1 MDKKE
6 NTRVLVFVYVGYIM
20 RYLYLLVV
28 IPFYGRVLGVTEYGR
43 VLAAMSLMN
52 VIWML
57 VSYGFTFVGMRDVSR
72 AHEKHEYNG
81 IFSLHLSARIL
92 LGAAGAAVGLTAT
105 FLSPVLS
112 QRPLI
117 GVLAVLLGIVN
128 GWNLGWLFQGRQQFR
143 TPIVLEVVGFALS
156 LVLVLSLVRG
166 PSDSTW
172 VLASLLAA
180 SVCATTIAYGLTL
193 KDIGWPRLNWRG
205 VPGLMRDSTM
215 LFLYS
220 TGSVVLTSA
229 STYLL
234 TLLSTP
240 TQVGYYG
247 AAERFATIGLSLMGP
262 AAQVFIPT
270 ISRQIA
276 QNDHQGARSTT
287 RRGAALLL
295 GYGFLALGGALIL
308 SPFVLPLILGAAF
321 TPSAHVLQRFAWMFP
336 FSAFNQFVGFYVFLP
351 RQKDRLMAVAGLMS
365 AAANLGSALLLA
377 PHFGA
382 LGMASARVIG
392 EATLSMTLLVFAWR
406 TGLLSAIF
414 GRAAPGE
421 DVDQRQQQ
429 ASAPAAAAVSAADV
443 SPVPVAAPASTNARP
458 QSYRSAR

>member
-6 NTRVLVFVYVGYIM
+6 NTRVLVFVYGGYIM

-57 VSYGFTFVGMRDVSR
+57 VSYGFTFVGMRDVSKV
-72 AHEKHEYNG
+72 HEKREFND
-81 IFSLHLSARIL
+81 IFSLHLSARLMMGTI
-92 LGAAGAAVGLTAT
+92 GAIVGLTAT
-105 FLSPVLS
+105 FCSPVLS

-117 GVLAVLLGIVN
+117 GLLAMVLGIIN
-128 GWNLGWLFQGRQQFR
+128 GWNLSWLFQGRHQFR
-143 TPIVLEVVGFALS
+143 TPIMLEVVGFALS
-156 LVLVLSLVRG
+156 LVLVLSIVRG
-166 PSDSTW
+166 PTDSTW
-172 VLASLLAA
+172 VLASLLIAGFCSTA
-180 SVCATTIAYGLTL
+180 IAYWLTV
-193 KDIGWPRLNWRG
+193 KDIGWPRVNFRG
-205 VPGLMRDSTM
+205 VSGLMRDSTM

-220 TGSVVLTSA
+220 TGSVVLTSS

-295 GYGFLALGGALIL
+295 GYGFLALGGALVL
-308 SPFVLPLILGAAF
+308 SPYLLPLILGHAF
-321 TPSAHVLQRFAWMFP
+321 APSAEVLQRFAWMFP

-351 RQKDRLMAVAGLMS
+351 RKKDRLMAVAGLMS
-365 AAANLGSALLLA
+365 AAANLASALLLA
-377 PHFGA
+377 PPFGA
-382 LGMASARVIG
+382 MGMATARVIG
-392 EATLSMTLLVFAWR
+392 EAVLSATLLLFAWR
-406 TGLLSAIF
+406 TGLLRPIF
-414 GRAAPGE
+414 GRTAPSD
-421 DVDQRQQQ
+421 DVNKRQQ
-429 ASAPAAAAVSAADV
+429 APTRAATTADTSPAAAAVQASPHSSAQ
-443 SPVPVAAPASTNARP
+443 P
-458 QSYRSAR
+458 YRSVR

>member
-6 NTRVLVFVYVGYIM
+6 NTRVLVFVYGGYIM

-72 AHEKHEYNG
+72 VHEKHEYNA

-92 LGAAGAAVGLTAT
+92 LGAVGGAIGLTAT
-105 FLSPVLS
+105 FCSPVLS
-112 QRPLI
+112 QHPLI
-117 GVLAVLLGIVN
+117 GVLATVLGIVN
-128 GWNLGWLFQGRQQFR
+128 GWNLGWLFQGQQHFR
-143 TPIVLEVVGFALS
+143 TPIMLEVVGFALS

-166 PSDSTW
+166 PADSTW
-172 VLASLLAA
+172 VLASLLIAGICSTA
-180 SVCATTIAYGLTL
+180 IAYGLTL
-193 KDIGWPRLNWRG
+193 KDIGLPRPNWRG
-205 VPGLMRDSTM
+205 VPHLMRDSTM

-247 AAERFATIGLSLMGP
+247 AAERFASIGLSLMGP

-276 QNDHQGARSTT
+276 QNDHHGARSTT

-295 GYGFLALGGALIL
+295 GYGFLALGGALVL
-308 SPFVLPLILGAAF
+308 SPYVLPLILGKAF
-321 TPSAHVLQRFAWMFP
+321 VPSAHVLQRFAWMFP

-351 RQKDRLMAVAGLMS
+351 RRRDRMMAVAGLMS
-365 AAANLGSALLLA
+365 AAANLASALLLA

-382 LGMASARVIG
+382 VGMASARVIG
-392 EATLSMTLLVFAWR
+392 EATLSLTLLIFAWR

-421 DVDQRQQQ
+421 DVSKRQQQ
-429 ASAPAAAAVSAADV
+429 APTRAATTIDVAAASAIAQAG
-443 SPVPVAAPASTNARP
+443 PNPPA